1 MTAGAEE
8 VQTPSFLP
16 ASRQRKSR
24 KPFHDFLLGGA
35 AGGRLV
41 FSFESSGQ
49 GDPKGDSLINGNL
62 SMDIHSYHIRLI
74 ISLNHTQKFPT
85 ISFIKTCMVCNQIDR
100 SNSFRFHIFHNNIQ
114 QLSRNS
120 LTTIFLF
127 RVYCTYIWRKVFPVM
142 KIIFDYSKTTYNPF
156 FI

>member
-1 MTAGAEE
+1 
-8 VQTPSFLP
+8 
-16 ASRQRKSR
+16 
-24 KPFHDFLLGGA
+24 
-35 AGGRLV
+35 
-41 FSFESSGQ
+41 
-49 GDPKGDSLINGNL
+49 
-62 SMDIHSYHIRLI
+62 
-74 ISLNHTQKFPT
+74 
-85 ISFIKTCMVCNQIDR
+85 MVCNQIDR